1 MKRTILASVAS
12 LLLVVACMPTSASD
26 TLPNFA
32 WLDEPEPAPDVLFS
46 VEGGEMRT
54 LEDYQGKVIVLNFW
68 ATWCPPCREEMPSL
82 DRLEANHGGDSLVVM
97 AMSVDRGGEN
107 QIREFYDEIAVASL
121 GVFSDPTQKVSRD
134 FRVLG
139 LPTTIV
145 IDHRGQMVA
154 RLVGTAE
161 WDGPAAMKELLP
173 LIDAARLANGG
184 AGTDQASLATNP

>member
-1 MKRTILASVAS
+1 MRRTILAGVAV
-12 LLLVVACMPTSASD
+12 LLLVAAWMPTNASD

-32 WLDEPEPAPDVLFS
+32 WLDEPEASPDVLFS
-46 VEGGEMRT
+46 VEGGDMRT
-54 LEDYQGKVIVLNFW
+54 LEAYRGKVIVLNFW

-82 DRLEANHGGDSLVVM
+82 DRLEASHGGDYLVVM

-107 QIREFYDEIAVASL
+107 QIREFYDDIGVNDL

-145 IDHRGQMVA
+145 IDHQGQMVA

-161 WDGPAAMKELLP
+161 WDSPAALKELQP
-173 LIDAARLANGG
+173 LIDAARLAGGG
-184 AGTDQASLATNP
+184 ASTGQASLATAP

>member
-1 MKRTILASVAS
+1 MKRMIVATVAS
-12 LLLVVACMPTSASD
+12 LFLVGACMPTSASD

-46 VEGGEMRT
+46 VEGGDMRT

-68 ATWCPPCREEMPSL
+68 ATWCPPCRDEMPSL
-82 DRLEANHGGDSLVVM
+82 DRLEANHGGDDFVVM

-107 QIREFYDEIAVASL
+107 QIREFYDEIAVTSL

-145 IDHRGQMVA
+145 IDHQGQMVA

-161 WDGPAAMKELLP
+161 WDGPAALKELLP
-173 LIDAARLANGG
+173 LIDAARQANGG
-184 AGTDQASLATNP
+184 TDQVSLDVNP